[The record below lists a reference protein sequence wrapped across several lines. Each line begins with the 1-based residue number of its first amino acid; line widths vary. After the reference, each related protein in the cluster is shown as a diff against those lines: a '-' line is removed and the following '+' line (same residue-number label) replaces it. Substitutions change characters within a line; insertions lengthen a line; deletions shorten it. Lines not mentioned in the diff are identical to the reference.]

1 MEEKIN
7 MSQLIKES
15 AKNAESKT
23 AWVEF
28 QRGIEFQMA
37 FVPRGVIKKLV
48 DDCTIHKY
56 DPTTKTRE
64 PQMDNTKFLTAL
76 CKKAVKDWNNVT
88 PNNLAKIAPV
98 DLSNLTWEQAEEE
111 LPFDIKTVI
120 TLAEE
125 GYDFDTFI
133 KDVATDASYF
143 NPVTED
149 ELKNSETSQSGS

>member
-1 MEEKIN
+1 MTTGID
-7 MSQLIKES
+7 MSKLIKES
-15 AKNAESKT
+15 AKDAENKT

-28 QRGIEFQMA
+28 QRGIQFQMS
-37 FVPRGVIKKLV
+37 FVPRGAIRKMV
-48 DDCTIHKY
+48 DDCTVHKY

-64 PQMDNTKFLTAL
+64 PQIDNKRFLTAL
-76 CKKAVKDWNNVT
+76 CKRAVKDWKNVT
-88 PNNLAKIAPV
+88 PASLSKIVPV
-98 DLSNLTWEQAEEE
+98 DLTELPEEAHEEE

-133 KDVATDASYF
+133 KDVAMDASYF
-143 NPVTED
+143 NSVTEE